1 MGKIFG
7 INWIDWLT
15 SLKNEKEEFIV
26 VRILKIIDWVFFFH
40 NNQRSGGSFP
50 RVNNGSLESLE
61 GPTSELPVFLV
72 ISLSLEVPWNATD
85 EEEFFHQQIPKG
97 SIVFSFR

>member
-26 VRILKIIDWVFFFH
+26 VRILKIIDWVFFSTIINDQVGH
-40 NNQRSGGSFP
+40 SQ
-50 RVNNGSLESLE
+50 E
-61 GPTSELPVFLV
+61 
-72 ISLSLEVPWNATD
+72 
-85 EEEFFHQQIPKG
+85 
-97 SIVFSFR
+97 